1 MKNNKGFTLVELL
14 AVIVILLAVSS
25 VVGWGITN
33 TLENREKKECKEQV
47 ELAKGAA
54 KIYFSI
60 NKSKTEV
67 TIETLKKDEYFANNS
82 KTDRLN
88 DSDKITLNK
97 TSGVVKYNKP
107 PCE

>member
-33 TLENREKKECKEQV
+33 TLERREVKECKEQV

-67 TIETLKKDEYFANNS
+67 TIKTLKENDVISVRHKGRIYVNEIVR
-82 KTDRLN
+82 KTKSDRLAI
-88 DSDKITLNK
+88 KIGFIK
-97 TSGVVKYNKP
+97 
-107 PCE
+107 